1 MALISPGLQLSVTDE
16 SQYVPGAVGSV
27 PLVLLATAQ
36 DKTNPS
42 GAVAAGTTKA
52 NAGKLQAYASQREL
66 VSAFGYPTFQQ
77 SAAGTALHGDERN
90 EYGLMAAYSALGISN
105 RVFAIRAD
113 IDLNEL
119 VPTSVR
125 PVGSVADGTF
135 WMDLTATDWGVYEWN
150 RETGNFEKKT
160 VSVLTTSGDVVTVT
174 DGFGNPVNR
183 PQASYGSIGDYVAVL
198 SPNPT
203 TGQGAYYNSVW
214 RIWKKNTVNTWDLVG
229 NRSWQSDNP
238 VVVGTN
244 VNAFVASSTPAAN
257 ISINGV
263 NNITIG
269 STVSD
274 KTLADVRNV
283 INAAAVTGVQAKV
296 VNNQLQITANSAI
309 ATGNVIIGYNNSA
322 GQTALASIGIA
333 PSNYNLPTTAYGT
346 YVGIPAWRTGDNDAN
361 GRPTGSV
368 FFKTSAI
375 GQGANFVI
383 KKYSAAN
390 GTWAAQAAPVF
401 EHPHDALYGLDP
413 SGGGANIAAGTVFV
427 RYNVDGSGLG
437 SFKPYVRRTA
447 GQTKIISAA
456 ASPAFTIGNTY
467 TITVTT
473 PGTASTVTAT
483 VTLTGTTKTSFVQ
496 DTQLAL
502 GTAGITNVVVTVE
515 SSGFI
520 SFTHRDGG
528 NMLLKST
535 SGTPVETAGF
545 GDITI
550 PGVIYNQA
558 NLAYELGNW
567 VPLVYTPSLVEPT
580 QDPADGTLW
589 YYSNS
594 VEVDIMVN
602 TSTGWKGYKN
612 ETYDSRGYNLSL
624 TDSTGVIVSASK
636 PTSQVSG
643 SSLVAGDLWLD
654 SGDLENF
661 PALYRYTGSSWA
673 KIDNTDQVGQNGI
686 LFADARWDSTG
697 TTNPVSDNMP
707 STVGLLTSN
716 YTDLDCPDYRL
727 YPRGI
732 LLFNTRRSGYNVKR
746 FVNNYFSTD
755 AFNIDTFSPSG
766 SYAANAKVVYDN
778 VVYVNISGN
787 TIPGSAG
794 TPNNNGNW
802 GVLSVGTWV
811 NASGLKDNGSM
822 YAGTQAQRAMVVAA
836 LKAAVDG
843 NTAVREEQFAFNLI
857 AAPGYPELISNMVSL
872 NNDRANTGFI
882 IGDTPMRLA
891 PNTVDI
897 VNWSNNADN
906 STGLTTNDPYLGV
919 YYPGAAQTNDVSGN
933 TVVVPPSHITL
944 RTFLQNDNVSYQWFA
959 PAGARRGLVD
969 NATSVGYIDSVSGE
983 YVSIGVNQ
991 GLRDTLYENKVNPI
1005 TNLPGVGLVVWG
1017 QKTRNPFASAMDR
1030 VNVARLVNYIRTV
1043 LAQVGNGFLFEP
1055 NDKITRDQIKNIIS
1069 GAINDL
1075 VSKRGVYDYLVVC
1088 DESNNT
1094 PARIARNE
1102 LYVDVAIEP
1111 MKDVE
1116 FIYIP
1121 IRLYNPGDIAKLGK

>member
-1 MALISPGLQLSVTDE
+1 MALVSPGLQLTVTDE

-42 GAVAAGTTKA
+42 GSTAAGTTKA

-77 SAAGTALHGDERN
+77 SAAGTSLHGDERN
-90 EYGLMAAYSALGISN
+90 EYGLMAAYSSLGIGN

-113 IDLNEL
+113 IDLDEL

-125 PVGSVADGTF
+125 PVGAVADGTF
-135 WMDLTATDWGVYEWN
+135 WMDLTATDWGIYEWN
-150 RETGNFEKKT
+150 RESGSFEKKT
-160 VSVLTTSGDVVTVT
+160 VAVLTATDDVVTVT
-174 DGFGNPVNR
+174 DTFGNPINR
-183 PQASYGSIGDYVAVL
+183 PQSSFGSIGDYAAVL

-203 TGQGAYYNSVW
+203 SGQGAYYNSVW
-214 RIWKKNTVNTWDLVG
+214 RIWKKNTINTWDPVG

-244 VNAFVASSTPAAN
+244 ISATVASSSPAAN
-257 ISINGV
+257 ITINS
-263 NNITIG
+263 NLITIG

-274 KTLADVRNV
+274 QTLSDVRNS
-283 INAAAVTGVQAKV
+283 INAAAVTGVSARI

-309 ATGNVIIGYNNSA
+309 ATGNVAIGYNNTA
-322 GQTALASIGIA
+322 GQTALSSLGIA
-333 PSNYNLPTTAYGT
+333 PDYYNLPATSYGS
-346 YVGIPAWRTGDNDAN
+346 YVSIPAWRTGDDDAN
-361 GRPTGSV
+361 GRPTGSI

-390 GTWAAQAAPVF
+390 SVWTTQAAPAY

-413 SGGGANIAAGTVFV
+413 SGGGANIAAGSVYV
-427 RYNVDGSGLG
+427 RYNVDAGGFG
-437 SFKPYVRRTA
+437 SFKPYVRRAT
-447 GQTKIISAA
+447 GQTKIVSGV
-456 ASPAFTIGNTY
+456 ASPTFTIGNTY
-467 TITVTT
+467 TITATQ
-473 PGTASTVTAT
+473 PGTSTQVVAS

-515 SSGFI
+515 SSGYI

-528 NMLLKST
+528 NMLLRST
-535 SGTPVETAGF
+535 GGTPVETAGF
-545 GDITI
+545 DDITI
-550 PGVIYNQA
+550 PGIIYNEA

-589 YYSNS
+589 YYSNA

-602 TSTGWKGYKN
+602 TSTGWKGYRN

-624 TDSTGVIVSASK
+624 TDSTGVIVSASR

-654 SGDLENF
+654 AGDLENY
-661 PALYRYTGSSWA
+661 PALYRYTGSSWSM
-673 KIDNTDQVGQNGI
+673 IDNSDQIGQNGI
-686 LFADARWDSTG
+686 VFADARWDSTG
-697 TTNPVSDNMP
+697 TTDPVSDNMP
-707 STVGLLTSN
+707 STTGLLTSD

-746 FVNNYFSTD
+746 FVGDYFNTD
-755 AFNIDTFSPSG
+755 SFNIDTFSASG
-766 SYAANAKVVYDN
+766 SYAADAKVVYDN
-778 VVYVNISGN
+778 VVYVNVSGG
-787 TIPGSAG
+787 TVAGSG
-794 TPNNNGNW
+794 GNPSSSADW
-802 GVLSVGTWV
+802 SPLSVGTWV
-811 NASGLKDNGSM
+811 SASGLKDNGSM
-822 YAGTQAQRAMVVAA
+822 YAGSQAQRAMVVAA

-843 NTAVREEQFAFNLI
+843 NTAVREEQYAFNLI
-857 AAPGYPELISNMVSL
+857 AAPGYPELIANMVSL
-872 NNDRANTGFI
+872 NNDRANTAFI
-882 IGDTPMRLA
+882 IGDTPMKLA

-919 YYPGAAQTNDVSGN
+919 YYPGAAQTNDIAGN
-933 TVVVPPSHITL
+933 TVIVPPSHVAL

-969 NATSVGYIDSVSGE
+969 NASSVGYIDSTSNE
-983 YVSIGVNQ
+983 YVAIGVNQ
-991 GLRDTLYENKVNPI
+991 GLRDTLYENKINPI

-1030 VNVARLVNYIRTV
+1030 VNVARLVNYIRTI

-1055 NDKITRDQIKNIIS
+1055 NDKITRDQIKNVIS